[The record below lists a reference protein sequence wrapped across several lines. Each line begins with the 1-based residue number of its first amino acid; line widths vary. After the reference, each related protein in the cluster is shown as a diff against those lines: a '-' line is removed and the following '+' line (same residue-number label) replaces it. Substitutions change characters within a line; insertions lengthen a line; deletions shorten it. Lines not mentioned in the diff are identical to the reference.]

1 MASDLVLPTPARAGT
16 TPEGTCWSAYGAG
29 TPLVLVHGVGMDQR
43 VWAPQVRA
51 LMQEH
56 QVIVYDMLGHGQS
69 RLPEKADTEALDL
82 GDYMQQ
88 LRALMAH
95 LGLQRP
101 HIVGHS
107 MGALIALEMGVQHAQ
122 ECRSVAALNG
132 VYCRSLEQRASILE
146 RAEELLKN
154 GKSGNLDGTIARW
167 FGAPVPTELLPAEAL
182 SRQLLEEV
190 DAQGYARAYQVFA
203 QSDARHQGRL
213 QAITVPTLFATGEGD
228 PNSTP
233 EMSLAMHQALPGS
246 RLEIL
251 AGQRHMMSLVAV
263 DRVNTLLC
271 QFMAQAEQAKETA
284 HVPD

>member
-1 MASDLVLPTPARAGT
+1 MHSRTGT
-16 TPEGTCWSAYGAG
+16 TPQGTCWSAYGAG
-29 TPLVLVHGVGMDQR
+29 TPVVLVHGVGMDQR

-51 LMQEH
+51 LMQVHE
-56 QVIVYDMLGHGQS
+56 VIVYDMLGHGQS
-69 RLPEKADTEALDL
+69 RLPEKADKEALDL
-82 GDYMQQ
+82 SDYMEQ
-88 LRALMAH
+88 LRDLKAH
-95 LGLQRP
+95 LGLQQP

-107 MGALIALEMGVQHAQ
+107 MGALIALEMGVQHPE
-122 ECRSVAALNG
+122 ECRSIAALNG
-132 VYCRSLEQRASILE
+132 VYCRSLEQRVSISQ
-146 RAEELLKN
+146 RAQELQH

-167 FGAPVPTELLPAEAL
+167 FGAPVPPELLPAETL
-182 SRQLLEEV
+182 SRQLLDAV
-190 DAQGYARAYQVFA
+190 DARGYARAYQVFA
-203 QSDARHQGRL
+203 QSDARHWGRL

-251 AGQRHMMSLVAV
+251 AGQRHMMCLVDV
-263 DRVNTLLC
+263 DRINTLLC